1 MSKSVSTSDTKTG
14 SSPVYRIPPYH
25 YIHVLDQNTNVTRLE
40 IGPKTF
46 VKQDNETVTIGP
58 ERMITVPYVIFI
70 ERFEERE
77 IDCWMFCRPRHYCVV
92 ESPVVRN
99 EAGEV
104 QFDRN
109 GQAKLVHADL
119 DIRLAQADQA
129 PFPLY
134 PGEVLRQV

>member
-1 MSKSVSTSDTKTG
+1 
-14 SSPVYRIPPYH
+14 
-25 YIHVLDQNTNVTRLE
+25 
-40 IGPKTF
+40 
-46 VKQDNETVTIGP
+46 
-58 ERMITVPYVIFI
+58 
-70 ERFEERE
+70 
-77 IDCWMFCRPRHYCVV
+77 VV

-104 QFDRN
+104 EFDKN

-119 DIRLAQADQA
+119 DIRLAHPDQA

>member
-1 MSKSVSTSDTKTG
+1 MSKATTTSDQKIG
-14 SSPVYRIPPYH
+14 SGPVYRIPPYY
-25 YIHVLDQNTNVTRLE
+25 YIHVLDQNTNITRLE

-46 VKQDNETVTIGP
+46 IKQDNETVTIGP
-58 ERMITVPYVIFI
+58 EKMITVPYVFWYIRKI
-70 ERFEERE
+70 KE
-77 IDCWMFCRPRHYCVV
+77 ILMSFFRPRHYCVV

-104 QFDRN
+104 EFDKN

-119 DIRLAQADQA
+119 DIRLARPDQA

>member
-1 MSKSVSTSDTKTG
+1 
-14 SSPVYRIPPYH
+14 
-25 YIHVLDQNTNVTRLE
+25 L
-40 IGPKTF
+40 F
-46 VKQDNETVTIGP
+46 
-58 ERMITVPYVIFI
+58 
-70 ERFEERE
+70 
-77 IDCWMFCRPRHYCVV
+77 RPRHYCVV

-104 QFDRN
+104 EFDKN

-119 DIRLAQADQA
+119 DIRLAQE